1 MMQIQDSGSSNKS
14 ANNSLLTLNS
24 GRQAGGGQV
33 EDQDQDQNQVA
44 GLDIV
49 TQAAKPQEIAQDF
62 NGLDGLMG
70 QNGSVNS
77 VI

>member
-1 MMQIQDSGSSNKS
+1 MQIQDSGSSNKS